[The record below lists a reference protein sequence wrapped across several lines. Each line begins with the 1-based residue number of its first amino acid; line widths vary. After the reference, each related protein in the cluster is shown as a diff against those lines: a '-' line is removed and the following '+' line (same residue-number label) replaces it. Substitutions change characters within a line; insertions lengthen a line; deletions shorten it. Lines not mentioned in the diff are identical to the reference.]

1 MTVLDVAAPHTE
13 GAPELPELEHLSP
26 RLVLSW
32 WWMPPLFVFYVAM
45 GVFFAMRGVFM
56 GDALARTTAA
66 NQVIH
71 GFDPHIAS
79 IGFVWGP
86 IPTVLEIPLIWLIP
100 LKQMVTDGIAG
111 SVVSAAF
118 AILAVASLRGIL
130 HDRRLPKTTTLVI
143 VLAFA
148 FNPFIVIFA
157 SNGMSEMPYVALL
170 LAATRRLLRFEA
182 DNHTTDA
189 AIAGVY
195 LAVGTLVRYEPLLAA
210 LGAAAFAFIHAR
222 RMASGTPRQRTRSG
236 AVAGVAVL
244 APVLVVFGL
253 FITISWW
260 ITGVAV
266 AQLSSAYGNA
276 AIIAAVGISVY
287 ASIRVPEVATEV
299 IAISPLLIPMVLVD
313 LALTTFRRRY
323 FLTVVLVV
331 LLPPLAFDI
340 LGLSTGTQLNLNRY
354 LILEIPLASLALAAV
369 IDWIPDSI
377 FPRRFLGA
385 SVATLVALAVSIVS
399 VSAASATISSP
410 RQSSQEYAYSLALRG
425 DSNAYLHSDLQLQA
439 AKNVAAWIDSQN
451 LPPGSV
457 MTDSFL
463 GFMVISQSSHPERF
477 ITAPATTYRRAILD
491 PYHNGITYLIAVPP
505 QGTGALYPLN
515 IYYPGLYSGCLA
527 HTALRLVADGT
538 GTPTEWRIYKLTGT
552 VTPSK
557 AYIGPHCPIHRVVL
571 GS

>member
-13 GAPELPELEHLSP
+13 GAPELPELDHLSP
-26 RLVLSW
+26 HRVLSW

-86 IPTVLEIPLIWLIP
+86 IPTVLEIPIIWLIP

-222 RMASGTPRQRTRSG
+222 RLATGTPRQRTRSG

-244 APVLVVFGL
+244 APVVVVFGL

-276 AIIAAVGISVY
+276 AIIAAIGISVY

-299 IAISPLLIPMVLVD
+299 IAISPLLIPMVLIN

-323 FLTVVLVV
+323 FLTVVFVV

-354 LILEIPLASLALAAV
+354 LILEIP
-369 IDWIPDSI
+369 
-377 FPRRFLGA
+377 
-385 SVATLVALAVSIVS
+385 
-399 VSAASATISSP
+399 
-410 RQSSQEYAYSLALRG
+410 
-425 DSNAYLHSDLQLQA
+425 NAYLHSDLQLQA

-477 ITAPATTYRRAILD
+477 ITAPATTFRRAILD
-491 PYHNGITYLIAVPP
+491 PYHNGIKYLIAVPP

-538 GTPTEWRIYKLTGT
+538 GTPSEWRIYKLTGT

-557 AYIGPHCPIHRVVL
+557 AYIGPRCPIHRVVL